1 MELKLSLQNEGMDV
15 EGQMIIKSVH
25 VDQFRA
31 LNNIDFEL
39 GSKLTAIV
47 GHNGT
52 MKTTV
57 LGILGQTFSISKGH
71 PMYGESS
78 IDGYRYRSQF
88 AEKFK
93 LSEKDVPGTHKWRLN
108 LYPNVYSNDYF
119 EAHSIYRDKDDPIPR
134 FWSTAG
140 KGSGTGYPQIPV
152 YYLSLKRVSPIGE
165 EDNFEYLNQLT
176 EDEKRFLSLEY
187 KDIMSEISDDITVDT
202 IHSDKKYTASI
213 HSSEYDA
220 LAISAGQDNLGK
232 ILISVLSFKRL
243 MEKYPNDYKGGI
255 LLIDEIEST
264 FHSLAQTRLI
274 KRLYKYSSTYK
285 IQFIFT
291 THSPSIIKATFFD
304 KYNTNEAKLVYLKK
318 EGKTVTTKNVASVE
332 DVILEL
338 SGAVKNT
345 PQSEIKISVFTEDSV
360 AQSFV
365 KSLLN
370 GGYKKHLVFS
380 PCSIGAESYLELL
393 RVKLKPITE
402 SILILDGDKDTD
414 AVHRKIKQYKGKY
427 VMFLPG
433 NTCPE
438 EMFYRFLYSLDETD
452 PFWNMDLGEY
462 DKKKCFANY
471 PTLIDRKANSQQY
484 KNWFEEQ
491 EKNWGRGN
499 SKLYNY
505 WKIVNADEYD
515 KFLSSFVTIY
525 NQMATKFDIPTIDS
539 V

>member
-1 MELKLSLQNEGMDV
+1 
-15 EGQMIIKSVH
+15 MIIKSVH
-25 VDQFRA
+25 IDKFRA
-31 LNNIDFEL
+31 LENVDFEL

-57 LGILGQTFSISKGH
+57 LGILGQTFAISKHH

-108 LYPNVYSNDYF
+108 LYPNIYVNDYF

-152 YYLSLKRVSPIGE
+152 YYLSLRRVSPIGE
-165 EDNFEYLNQLT
+165 EESFEYLDQLT
-176 EDEKRFLSLEY
+176 PEEKKFLSLEY
-187 KDIMSEISDDITVDT
+187 KDIMSELSDDMEIDT
-202 IHSDKKYTASI
+202 IHSGKKYTASI

-243 MEKYPNDYKGGI
+243 MDKYPNDYKGGI

-274 KRLYKYSSTYK
+274 KRLYKYASAYK

-304 KYNTNEAKLVYLKK
+304 KHNTNEAKLVYLKK
-318 EGKTVTTKNVASVE
+318 EGKAVTTKNVFSID

-345 PQSEIKISVFTEDSV
+345 PQVAKQITVFTEDDV
-360 AQSFV
+360 AQSFI
-365 KSLLN
+365 KSLLS
-370 GGYKKHLVFS
+370 GGYRRQLSFN

-402 SILILDGDKDTD
+402 SILILDGDKNKDT
-414 AVHRKIKQYKGKY
+414 VLRKIKQYKGKY
-427 VMFLPG
+427 VMFLPS
-433 NTCPE
+433 NSCPE
-438 EMFYRFLYSLDETD
+438 EMFYKFLYSLDETD
-452 PFWNMDLGEY
+452 PFWDMELGAY

-471 PTLIDRKANSQQY
+471 STLIDREADVQQY
-484 KNWFEEQ
+484 KNWFQEQ
-491 EKNWGRGN
+491 QKYWGRGN
-499 SKLYNY
+499 CKLYNY
-505 WKIVNADEYD
+505 WKLTNDQEYRI
-515 KFLSSFVTIY
+515 FLNNFISIY
-525 NQMATKFDIPTIDS
+525 NQLALKNDMALFDEL
-539 V
+539 

>member
-1 MELKLSLQNEGMDV
+1 MEVQNYRKGSL
-15 EGQMIIKSVH
+15 QMIIKNVH
-25 VDQFRA
+25 IDKFRSIENVDF
-31 LNNIDFEL
+31 DL
-39 GSKLTAIV
+39 GSKITAIV

-52 MKTTV
+52 MKTTI

-71 PMYGESS
+71 PMYGEST
-78 IDGYRYRSQF
+78 IDGYKYRSQF

-93 LSEKDVPGTHKWRLN
+93 LSEKDIPGTHKWKLN
-108 LYPNVYSNDYF
+108 LYPNIYKNDYF
-119 EAHSIYRDKDDPIPR
+119 EAHSIYRDKSDPIPR

-152 YYLSLKRVSPIGE
+152 YYLSLKRVLPIGE
-165 EDNFEYLNQLT
+165 EDNFEFLNQLT
-176 EDEKRFLSLEY
+176 NEEKDFLLLEY
-187 KDIMSEISDDITVDT
+187 KDIMSDLSADIQIDT

-243 MEKYPNDYKGGI
+243 MKKYPNDYKGGI

-274 KRLYKYSSTYK
+274 KRLYKYAGAYK

-318 EGKTVTTKNVASVE
+318 EGKYVTTKNITSIN

-338 SGAVKNT
+338 SGSVKDLPVPET
-345 PQSEIKISVFTEDSV
+345 KITIFTEDSV
-360 AQSFV
+360 ALSFV

-370 GGYKKHLVFS
+370 GGYRKNVTFN

-402 SILILDGDKDTD
+402 SILILDGDKNNSSIQN
-414 AVHRKIKQYKGKY
+414 KIKKYKGKY
-427 VMFLPG
+427 VLFLPSSF
-433 NTCPE
+433 CPE
-438 EMFYRFLYSLDETD
+438 EMFYKFLYALDETD
-452 PFWNMDLGEY
+452 SFWDMELGKY

-471 PTLIDRKANSQQY
+471 PTLIERNANPNHY
-484 KNWFEEQ
+484 KNWFNEQ
-491 EKNWGRGN
+491 ERYWGRGN

-505 WKIVNADEYD
+505 WKICKEDAY
-515 KFLSSFVTIY
+515 KTFLNSFINIY
-525 NQMATKFDIPTIDS
+525 NQLAEKNNLLPLDS
-539 V
+539 VE